1 MEISIG
7 GVPKG
12 RVTLRLYD
20 EMAPKT
26 VKNFKALCTGECGLG
41 ATTKKPLH
49 YKGCPV
55 HRVIPGFMI
64 QGGDFSNKNGTGGES
79 IYGGKFADEPFA
91 VRHTRSG
98 LLSMANAGPD
108 TNGSQFF
115 VTLAPTPHLDNK
127 HVCFGEVSGGMEII
141 RAVEKV
147 DTYRRDE
154 PAAAQ
159 RVLITDCG
167 VKREGQDFETAV
179 AARDVASQKKKEKK
193 EKKKSKK
200 EEKKK
205 AEKKAKKDAKKAAKK
220 QAKDEKKKAKKQ
232 EKEPENDT
240 PRSRAP
246 ESNGGRYYPADRP
259 RADSYGDRPRSGDRP
274 RADSYGD
281 RPRADSYGDRSRPRV
296 DSFGRNGGRSRS
308 PPRRRYDS
316 PPRRSPPH
324 RRYDSPPRRSPP
336 RRRYDSPPRR
346 SPPRRRDDSP
356 PRRRDDSPRG
366 RPPAPAPRYGDEPP
380 ARRGRNSSSSSRSS
394 SSSISSRRGRDSSD
408 SRDRRP
414 RSRSRSPYRYRG

>member
-1 MEISIG
+1 MVCCFQWYGASQRPACEAWMEISIG

-91 VRHTRSG
+91 VRHTRAG

-141 RAVEKV
+141 RA
-147 DTYRRDE
+147 
-154 PAAAQ
+154 
-159 RVLITDCG
+159 LL
-167 VKREGQDFETAV
+167 
-179 AARDVASQKKKEKK
+179 ARGNVTS
-193 EKKKSKK
+193 
-200 EEKKK
+200 
-205 AEKKAKKDAKKAAKK
+205 
-220 QAKDEKKKAKKQ
+220 
-232 EKEPENDT
+232 
-240 PRSRAP
+240 
-246 ESNGGRYYPADRP
+246 
-259 RADSYGDRPRSGDRP
+259 
-274 RADSYGD
+274 
-281 RPRADSYGDRSRPRV
+281 
-296 DSFGRNGGRSRS
+296 
-308 PPRRRYDS
+308 
-316 PPRRSPPH
+316 
-324 RRYDSPPRRSPP
+324 
-336 RRRYDSPPRR
+336 
-346 SPPRRRDDSP
+346 
-356 PRRRDDSPRG
+356 
-366 RPPAPAPRYGDEPP
+366 
-380 ARRGRNSSSSSRSS
+380 
-394 SSSISSRRGRDSSD
+394 
-408 SRDRRP
+408 
-414 RSRSRSPYRYRG
+414 